1 MKASISFD
9 FKEMKEHIKFGKK
22 DIRKNPDRDGWIFQG
37 TSGDADQLCGWL
49 CTFCG
54 F

>member
-22 DIRKNPDRDGWIFQG
+22 ILTQIFVP
-37 TSGDADQLCGWL
+37 L
-49 CTFCG
+49 F
-54 F
+54 